1 VDADNLSMMEWKVGN
16 PIVDP
21 EPELDQAIAAL
32 SPEQRKLLELRA
44 RRRLQEDMGDIS
56 REGDALW
63 RSVFPDYFRLAV
75 SEWLAE
81 GATS

>member
-1 VDADNLSMMEWKVGN
+1 MS
-16 PIVDP
+16 DP
-21 EPELDQAIAAL
+21 EPEIDKAIATL
-32 SPEQRKLLELRA
+32 TPDQRRLLELRA
-44 RRRLQEDMGDIS
+44 RQRLQEDMGEIS

-81 GATS
+81 GPAARHA